1 MGSSMDGPGDYH
13 PKQTPYVITFTRN
26 LYSTNEPVYETD
38 SRHREETCDC
48 QGGGVEG
55 KGWTGNSGL
64 AEAALPFGVDE

>member
-1 MGSSMDGPGDYH
+1 MWN
-13 PKQTPYVITFTRN
+13 PKYD
-26 LYSTNEPVYETD
+26 TNEPIYETNSIRD
-38 SRHREETCDC
+38 TENRCDC